1 MLGGEMG
8 ISTILASYG
17 AEAATGQVELIV
29 AETAIIGAVLA
40 GKFIANRIKKRREE
54 RNRPQPEQP
63 TQDDQEEPE
72 PADINDE

>member
-1 MLGGEMG
+1 MLGGEVG
-8 ISTILASYG
+8 VSAILASYG

-54 RNRPQPEQP
+54 RNKPQPEP
-63 TQDDQEEPE
+63 
-72 PADINDE
+72 